1 MANESLQKKVNKE
14 DETISL
20 CDVLKTDTSEIIKK
34 LEAQAPS
41 IFQNNSNLYT
51 QYLHLFDDMF
61 GTCYISEKEF
71 FDKLNIDPK
80 ILNQIKKNSESIKKN
95 YLNLIDMNSKYW
107 DEYFKIRISAVKSFD
122 SFIHTM
128 MESYAKK
135 LSQVNES
142 ANKVKNKRSS
152 QN

>member
-1 MANESLQKKVNKE
+1 MANESLQKNVNKE
-14 DETISL
+14 GEPISL

-80 ILNQIKKNSESIKKN
+80 ILNQIKENSESIKEN

-122 SFIHTM
+122 SLIHTM
-128 MESYAKK
+128 MESHAKM
-135 LSQVNES
+135 LS
-142 ANKVKNKRSS
+142 K
-152 QN
+152 

>member
-1 MANESLQKKVNKE
+1 MADESLQNNETKE
-14 DETISL
+14 DESISL

-80 ILNQIKKNSESIKKN
+80 ILKQIKENSESIKKN
-95 YLNLIDMNSKYW
+95 YLNLIDMNTKYW
-107 DEYFKIRISAVKSFD
+107 DEYFKIRVSAVKSFD

-128 MESYAKK
+128 MESYTKT
-135 LSQVNES
+135 LSKINEPS
-142 ANKVKNKRSS
+142 NKIEK
-152 QN
+152 

>member
-1 MANESLQKKVNKE
+1 MADESIQNNENKE
-14 DETISL
+14 DEAISL

-71 FDKLNIDPK
+71 FDKLNINPK
-80 ILNQIKKNSESIKKN
+80 ILNQIKKNSKSVKRN
-95 YLNLIDMNSKYW
+95 YLNLIEMNSKNL
-107 DEYFKIRISAVKSFD
+107 DQYFKIRISAVKSFNI
-122 SFIHTM
+122 FMHTM
-128 MESYAKK
+128 MKSYAKI

-142 ANKVKNKRSS
+142 DNKVKK
-152 QN
+152 

>member
-142 ANKVKNKRSS
+142 DNKVKNKRSS

>member
-1 MANESLQKKVNKE
+1 MADESLQNNEK

-80 ILNQIKKNSESIKKN
+80 ILKQIKENSESIKKS
-95 YLNLIDMNSKYW
+95 YLDLIDMNTKYW
-107 DEYFKIRISAVKSFD
+107 DEYFKIRVSAVKSFD

-128 MESYAKK
+128 MESYAKTLSK
-135 LSQVNES
+135 LNES
-142 ANKVKNKRSS
+142 SNKIKK
-152 QN
+152 

>member
-1 MANESLQKKVNKE
+1 MANESLQKNANKE
-14 DETISL
+14 DKTISL

-61 GTCYISEKEF
+61 GTCYISEKEY

-80 ILNQIKKNSESIKKN
+80 ILNQIKENSESIKKN
-95 YLNLIDMNSKYW
+95 YLNLIDMNTKYW
-107 DEYFKIRISAVKSFD
+107 NEYFKNRISAVKSFD

-128 MESYAKK
+128 IESYAKTLSK
-135 LSQVNES
+135 LNES
-142 ANKVKNKRSS
+142 SNKN
-152 QN
+152 

>member
-1 MANESLQKKVNKE
+1 MVEEPIQNNETKE
-14 DETISL
+14 DEPISL

-80 ILNQIKKNSESIKKN
+80 ILKQIKENSESIKKS
-95 YLNLIDMNSKYW
+95 YLNLIDMNTKYW
-107 DEYFKIRISAVKSFD
+107 DEYFKMRVSAVKSFD

-128 MESYAKK
+128 MESYAKT
-135 LSQVNES
+135 LSKINES
-142 ANKVKNKRSS
+142 SNKNKE
-152 QN
+152 